1 MENTTGSRTRTKD
14 EDEDD
19 FRRRAAVQ
27 NGFASPYGSRQ
38 NPCVVLNSVSTIGRA
53 GSVLGLALLAL
64 AAGGCANYQR
74 PGSWVPRQGD
84 EIVIA
89 GRFFHTGTPV
99 VLWMDPGGYDGYR
112 VERRFSAFNE
122 ASWETSKVA
131 VSALSSPNR
140 FNLRNAKLTSE
151 QLEQV
156 RGGGWDLPL
165 LQSVVDQFVI
175 HFDVT
180 GTSRQCF
187 KVLHD
192 LRGLS
197 VHFMLDL
204 DGTIYQT
211 LDLKERAW
219 HATSS
224 NSRSVGIEIANVGA
238 YAPDNRKT
246 LDEWYRPDADGKVR
260 IVIPERLGEP
270 GIRTAGFIGR
280 PARPEP
286 IVGRVQGQELAQYDL
301 TPEQYRALTRL
312 TAALCSA
319 LPKIRCDYPKD
330 SEGKLIPAKL
340 PKEELEK
347 YQGILGHYHVQLN
360 KVDPGPAFQWDTV
373 IDGARR
379 LMRRGRRMDPEKA
392 ATKQMDF

>member
-1 MENTTGSRTRTKD
+1 
-14 EDEDD
+14 
-19 FRRRAAVQ
+19 
-27 NGFASPYGSRQ
+27 
-38 NPCVVLNSVSTIGRA
+38 
-53 GSVLGLALLAL
+53 
-64 AAGGCANYQR
+64 
-74 PGSWVPRQGD
+74 
-84 EIVIA
+84 
-89 GRFFHTGTPV
+89 
-99 VLWMDPGGYDGYR
+99 MDPGGYDGYR
-112 VERRFSAFNE
+112 VERRFSVFNE

-260 IVIPERLGEP
+260 IIIPERLGEP

-340 PKEELEK
+340 PNEELEK

-373 IDGARR
+373 IDAARR
-379 LMRRGRRMDPEKA
+379 LMRNGRSMDPEKA
-392 ATKQMDF
+392 ATKLMDFRF